1 MANIQAPRKPL
12 LRGVLHQEAFF
23 MALGACILLVVRGA
37 ESLRTEAL
45 SASLIYSLGLLSVF
59 GISAVYH
66 RPHWE
71 PKPRA
76 LMKRLDHS
84 AIFIL
89 VAGTITPLCF
99 LALPADSGRHLF
111 TVIWFVAALGILQS
125 IFWVRAPKWF
135 TSLFYVGM
143 GLLASPYMQEAKI
156 SLGSANLALLE
167 SGGVIYALG
176 AVFYAM
182 KRPKLVAH
190 IFGYHELFHLLTIIA
205 AALHFAVIYQLL

>member
-1 MANIQAPRKPL
+1 MTKPL

-23 MALGACILLVVRGA
+23 VALGACILLMVKA
-37 ESLRTEAL
+37 A
-45 SASLIYSLGLLSVF
+45 ASSNPKAFMASGIYSLGLLMVF

-76 LMKRLDHS
+76 LLKRLDHS
-84 AIFIL
+84 AIFML
-89 VAGTITPLCF
+89 VAGTVTPLCF

-111 TVIWFVAALGILQS
+111 HVIWFVAALGIFQS

-135 TSLFYVGM
+135 TSIFYVGM
-143 GLLASPYMQEAKI
+143 GLLASPYLQEVK
-156 SLGSANLALLE
+156 SAVGPINLALLE
-167 SGGVIYALG
+167 AGGVVYTIG

-190 IFGYHELFHLLTIIA
+190 IFGYHELFHLLTIVA
-205 AALHFAVIYQLL
+205 GALHFAVIYQLVSY